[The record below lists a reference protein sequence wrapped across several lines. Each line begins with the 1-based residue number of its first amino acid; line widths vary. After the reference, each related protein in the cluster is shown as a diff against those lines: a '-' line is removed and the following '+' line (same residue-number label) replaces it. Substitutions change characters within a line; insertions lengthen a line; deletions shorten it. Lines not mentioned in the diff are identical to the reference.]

1 MDSLTIT
8 ILSIVVV
15 TFLSAFIKGRKKD
28 RCLKKIDGFFVN
40 IYNAKE
46 KIIWGRAE
54 IESNS
59 IVVDFEENL
68 NQPNKKFLLYKNEFK
83 NMQIIVRTHK
93 SFNPTQISKRE
104 RMLKSVLKPGFITK
118 IKRRFRN
125 VFATAKD
132 AVNEIVNLLLSKTMG
147 SVKSISSQSKQIDR
161 LKEDSIENLSS
172 NAYEPI
178 WEKYIG
184 KTVEVEVFDDED
196 LTVTGVLG
204 EYSQAYIFLY
214 NAAISNTIENEPL
227 DLIIS
232 RAYGTIRHVL

>member
-28 RCLKKIDGFFVN
+28 RCLKKINGFFVN

-83 NMQIIVRTHK
+83 NMQIIVRAHK
-93 SFNPTQISKRE
+93 SFDVTQISKRE

-118 IKRRFRN
+118 IRR
-125 VFATAKD
+125 
-132 AVNEIVNLLLSKTMG
+132 LLS
-147 SVKSISSQSKQIDR
+147 
-161 LKEDSIENLSS
+161 
-172 NAYEPI
+172 Y
-178 WEKYIG
+178 
-184 KTVEVEVFDDED
+184 F
-196 LTVTGVLG
+196 
-204 EYSQAYIFLY
+204 FL
-214 NAAISNTIENEPL
+214 NIN
-227 DLIIS
+227 
-232 RAYGTIRHVL
+232 V